1 MAKTT
6 KELGYK
12 RIAIVL
18 SEITRRKA
26 IASTLYDNYIHK
38 DELPNLV
45 KGINGAPLLST
56 ITKLTIDWINYLEQ
70 VKETE
75 NKDWVKN
82 VDKLFKKQSIT
93 YIPLFF
99 WYIQNPN
106 RIHPQHYDDVV
117 AFKDFLRSF
126 YEIETKEE
134 FIVFLNNVFRE
145 TYNYTMKSLHSSK
158 GVSDRSNLKNIP
170 VEDVDGFNHF
180 FFNEDVDTLNKEVP
194 VYYYMEHLGD
204 IDTFTHLPEQELSKH
219 KIGASNGFVSMTVV
233 RDDVYI
239 GAKFKPDTESLAY
252 LIFKNHYNELEKL
265 GKVKLYKK
273 LDKVKLYSRKDTT
286 TLTQKDSVV
295 VLTPIFETEEDKKVL
310 KMLLFKLVV

>member
-56 ITKLTIDWINYLEQ
+56 LNKLTIDWINYLEQ

-82 VDKLFKKQSIT
+82 VDTLFKKQSIT

-99 WYIQNPN
+99 WYIQNPSK
-106 RIHPQHYDDVV
+106 IHPQYYDDVV

-126 YEIETKEE
+126 YEIETKEK
-134 FIVFLNNVFRE
+134 FIVFLDNVFRE

-158 GVSDRSNLKNIP
+158 GINDRQHLKNIP

-180 FFNEDVDTLNKEVP
+180 FYNEDVDILNKEVP
-194 VYYYMEHLGD
+194 VYYYTEQLGD
-204 IDTFTHLPEQELSKH
+204 ISVFTNLPEQELSKH
-219 KIGASNGFVSMTVV
+219 KIGVSNGFVSMTVF

-239 GAKFKPDTESLAY
+239 GAKFKPNIVSLAY
-252 LIFKNHYNELEKL
+252 LNFNNHYDELEKL
-265 GKVKLYKK
+265 GKVKM
-273 LDKVKLYSRKDTT
+273 YSRKESTVFSHN
-286 TLTQKDSVV
+286 DSVV
-295 VLTPIFETEEDKKVL
+295 LLTPIFETEEGKKVL

>member
-70 VKETE
+70 VEE
-75 NKDWVKN
+75 NKDWVN
-82 VDKLFKKQSIT
+82 TVDKLFKRQSIT

-99 WYIQNPN
+99 WYIQNPSK
-106 RIHPQHYDDVV
+106 IHPKYYDDVV
-117 AFKDFLRSF
+117 AFKNFLRSF

-134 FIVFLNNVFRE
+134 FYVFLNNVFRE
-145 TYNYTMKSLHSSK
+145 TYNYTMRSIHSSK
-158 GVSDRSNLKNIP
+158 GINDRAHLKNIP
-170 VEDVDGFNHF
+170 VEDADGFNHF
-180 FFNEDVDTLNKEVP
+180 FYNENIDILNKEVP
-194 VYYYMEHLGD
+194 VYYYTEHLGD
-204 IDTFTHLPEQELSKH
+204 IDKFIHLPEEELSKH
-219 KIGASNGFVSMTVV
+219 KIGVSNGFVSMTLV
-233 RDDVYI
+233 RDDVFI

-252 LIFKNHYNELEKL
+252 LIFKNHYDELEKF
-265 GKVKLYKK
+265 G
-273 LDKVKLYSRKDTT
+273 KVKLYSRKDTAVFNH
-286 TLTQKDSVV
+286 KDGVV
-295 VLTPIFETEEDKKVL
+295 SLTPIFETEEDKKVL
-310 KMLLFKLVV
+310 KMMVFKLVV

>member
-38 DELPNLV
+38 DELPKIV
-45 KGINGAPLLST
+45 VRINGTPVLST
-56 ITKLTIDWINYLEQ
+56 LSKLAIDWINYLNQ
-70 VKETE
+70 VSE
-75 NKDWVKN
+75 NKDWVET
-82 VDKLFKKQSIT
+82 VDKIFKKQSIT

-99 WYIQNPN
+99 WYIQNPSK
-106 RIHPQHYDDVV
+106 IHPQYYDDVV

-158 GVSDRSNLKNIP
+158 GISDRARLKNIP
-170 VEDVDGFNHF
+170 VEDVDDFNHF
-180 FFNEDVDTLNKEVP
+180 FYSEDIDALNKEVP
-194 VYYYMEHLGD
+194 VYYYTEHLGD
-204 IDTFTHLPEQELSKH
+204 IDKFIHLPEEELSKH
-219 KIGASNGFVSMTVV
+219 KIGVSNGFVSMTVV
-233 RDDVYI
+233 RDDVFI

-265 GKVKLYKK
+265 GKVKLYSK
-273 LDKVKLYSRKDTT
+273 KDTT
-286 TLTQKDSVV
+286 LFTHKDNIV
-295 VLTPIFETEEDKKVL
+295 VLTPIFETKEGKKVL

>member
-38 DELPNLV
+38 DELSEIV
-45 KGINGAPLLST
+45 KGINGAPILST
-56 ITKLTIDWINYLEQ
+56 LRKLAIDWINYLEQ
-70 VKETE
+70 VEE
-75 NKDWVKN
+75 NKDWVN
-82 VDKLFKKQSIT
+82 TVDKLFKRQSIT

-99 WYIQNPN
+99 WYIQNPSK
-106 RIHPQHYDDVV
+106 IHPKYYDDVV
-117 AFKDFLRSF
+117 AFKNFLRSF

-134 FIVFLNNVFRE
+134 FVVFLNNVFRE

-158 GVSDRSNLKNIP
+158 GINDRAHLKNIP
-170 VEDVDGFNHF
+170 VEDVGGFNHF
-180 FFNEDVDTLNKEVP
+180 FYNENIDTLNKEVP
-194 VYYYMEHLGD
+194 VYYYTEHLGD
-204 IDTFTHLPEQELSKH
+204 VDKFIHLPEEELSKH
-219 KIGASNGFVSMTVV
+219 KIGVSNGFVSMTLV
-233 RDDVYI
+233 RDDVFI

-265 GKVKLYKK
+265 GKVKLY
-273 LDKVKLYSRKDTT
+273 SRKDTT
-286 TLTQKDSVV
+286 VFTHKDSVV
-295 VLTPIFETEEDKKVL
+295 KLTPIFETEEDKKVL

>member
-38 DELPNLV
+38 DKLSEIV
-45 KGINGAPLLST
+45 KGINGAPILST
-56 ITKLTIDWINYLEQ
+56 LRKLAIDWINYLNQ
-70 VKETE
+70 VSE
-75 NKDWVKN
+75 NKDWVET
-82 VDKLFKKQSIT
+82 VDKIFKKQSIT

-99 WYIQNPN
+99 WYIQNPSK
-106 RIHPQHYDDVV
+106 IHPQYYDDVV

-158 GVSDRSNLKNIP
+158 GISDRARLKNIS
-170 VEDVDGFNHF
+170 VEDVDDFNHF
-180 FFNEDVDTLNKEVP
+180 FYSEDIDTLSKEVP
-194 VYYYMEHLGD
+194 VYYYTEQLGD
-204 IDTFTHLPEQELSKH
+204 IDKFIHLPEEELSKH
-219 KIGASNGFVSMTVV
+219 KIGVSNGFVSMTLV
-233 RDDVYI
+233 RDDVFI

-265 GKVKLYKK
+265 N
-273 LDKVKLYSRKDTT
+273 KVKLYSRKDTT
-286 TLTQKDSVV
+286 VFNHKDSVV
-295 VLTPIFETEEDKKVL
+295 SLTPVFETEEGKKVL

>member
-6 KELGYK
+6 KELSYK

-45 KGINGAPLLST
+45 KGINGAPILST
-56 ITKLTIDWINYLEQ
+56 LTKLTIDWINYLEQ

-99 WYIQNPN
+99 WYIQNPSK
-106 RIHPQHYDDVV
+106 IHPQYYGDVV
-117 AFKDFLRSF
+117 ALKDFLRSF
-126 YEIETKEE
+126 YEIETEEE

-145 TYNYTMKSLHSSK
+145 TYNYTMKSLHSTK
-158 GVSDRSNLKNIP
+158 GIIDRQHLENIP

-180 FFNEDVDTLNKEVP
+180 FYNEDVDTLNKKVP

-204 IDTFTHLPEQELSKH
+204 VDTFTHLHEEELSKH
-219 KIGASNGFVSMTVV
+219 KIGVSKGFVSMTVV

-265 GKVKLYKK
+265 GKVKM
-273 LDKVKLYSRKDTT
+273 YSRKNTT
-286 TLTQKDSVV
+286 TFTHNDSVV
-295 VLTPIFETEEDKKVL
+295 LLTPIFETEEDKKVL

>member
-38 DELPNLV
+38 DKLSEIV
-45 KGINGAPLLST
+45 KGINGAPILST
-56 ITKLTIDWINYLEQ
+56 LRKLAIDWINYLEQ
-70 VKETE
+70 VEE
-75 NKDWVKN
+75 NKDWVN
-82 VDKLFKKQSIT
+82 TVDKLFKRQSIT

-99 WYIQNPN
+99 WYIQNPSK
-106 RIHPQHYDDVV
+106 IHPKYYDDVV
-117 AFKDFLRSF
+117 AFKNFLGSF

-134 FIVFLNNVFRE
+134 FVVFLNNVFTE

-158 GVSDRSNLKNIP
+158 GINDRAHLKNIP

-180 FFNEDVDTLNKEVP
+180 FYNENIDTLNKEVP
-194 VYYYMEHLGD
+194 VYYYTEQLGD
-204 IDTFTHLPEQELSKH
+204 VDEFIHLPEEELSKH
-219 KIGASNGFVSMTVV
+219 KIGVSNGFVSMTLV
-233 RDDVYI
+233 RDDVFI

-265 GKVKLYKK
+265 N
-273 LDKVKLYSRKDTT
+273 KVKLYSRKDTT
-286 TLTQKDSVV
+286 AFNHKDSVV
-295 VLTPIFETEEDKKVL
+295 TLTPIFETEEGKKVL

>member
-18 SEITRRKA
+18 SEITRRKD

-38 DELPNLV
+38 DELPKIV
-45 KGINGAPLLST
+45 VRINGTPILST
-56 ITKLTIDWINYLEQ
+56 LSKLAIEWIDYLEQ
-70 VKETE
+70 VSDE
-75 NKDWVKN
+75 NKDWVKT

-99 WYIQNPN
+99 WHIQNPSK
-106 RIHPQHYDDVV
+106 IHPKYYDDVI

-126 YEIETKEE
+126 YEIETEE
-134 FIVFLNNVFRE
+134 KFIVFLNNVFRE
-145 TYNYTMKSLHSSK
+145 TYNYTMKSIHSSK
-158 GVSDRSNLKNIP
+158 GISDRARLKNIP

-180 FFNEDVDTLNKEVP
+180 FYSENIDTLNKKVP
-194 VYYYMEHLGD
+194 VYYYTEHLGD
-204 IDTFTHLPEQELSKH
+204 IDKFIHLPEEELSKH
-219 KIGASNGFVSMTVV
+219 KIGVSNGFVSMTLV
-233 RDDVYI
+233 RDDVFI

-265 GKVKLYKK
+265 N
-273 LDKVKLYSRKDTT
+273 KVKLYSRKDTT
-286 TLTQKDSVV
+286 AFNHKDSVV
-295 VLTPIFETEEDKKVL
+295 TLTPIFETEEGKKVL

>member
-38 DELPNLV
+38 DELPKIV
-45 KGINGAPLLST
+45 VRINGTPVLST
-56 ITKLTIDWINYLEQ
+56 LSKLAIDWINYLNQ
-70 VKETE
+70 VSE
-75 NKDWVKN
+75 NKDWVET
-82 VDKLFKKQSIT
+82 VDKIFKKQSIT

-99 WYIQNPN
+99 WYIQNPSK
-106 RIHPQHYDDVV
+106 IHPQYYDDVV

-158 GVSDRSNLKNIP
+158 GISDRARLKNIP
-170 VEDVDGFNHF
+170 VEDVDDFNHF
-180 FFNEDVDTLNKEVP
+180 FYSEDIDALNKEVP
-194 VYYYMEHLGD
+194 VYYYTEHLGD
-204 IDTFTHLPEQELSKH
+204 IDKFIHLPEEELSKH
-219 KIGASNGFVSMTVV
+219 KIGVSNGFVSMTVV
-233 RDDVYI
+233 RDDVFI

-265 GKVKLYKK
+265 GE
-273 LDKVKLYSRKDTT
+273 VKLYSKKDTT
-286 TLTQKDSVV
+286 LFTHKDNIV
-295 VLTPIFETEEDKKVL
+295 VLTPIFETKEGKKVL

>member
-38 DELPNLV
+38 DELPKIV
-45 KGINGAPLLST
+45 VRINGTPVLST
-56 ITKLTIDWINYLEQ
+56 LSKLAIDWINYLNQ
-70 VKETE
+70 VSE
-75 NKDWVKN
+75 NKDWVET
-82 VDKLFKKQSIT
+82 VDKIFKKQSIT

-99 WYIQNPN
+99 WYIQNPSK
-106 RIHPQHYDDVV
+106 IHPQYYDDVV

-158 GVSDRSNLKNIP
+158 GISDRARLKNIP
-170 VEDVDGFNHF
+170 VEDVDDFNHF
-180 FFNEDVDTLNKEVP
+180 FYSEDIDALNKEVP
-194 VYYYMEHLGD
+194 VYYYTEHLGD
-204 IDTFTHLPEQELSKH
+204 IDKFIHLPEEELSKH
-219 KIGASNGFVSMTVV
+219 KIGVSNGFVSMTVV
-233 RDDVYI
+233 RDDVFI

-265 GKVKLYKK
+265 GKVKLYSK
-273 LDKVKLYSRKDTT
+273 KDTT
-286 TLTQKDSVV
+286 LFTHKDNVV
-295 VLTPIFETEEDKKVL
+295 VLTPIFETKEGKKVL

>member
-38 DELPNLV
+38 DKLSEIV
-45 KGINGAPLLST
+45 KGINGAPILST
-56 ITKLTIDWINYLEQ
+56 LRKLAIDWINYLEQ
-70 VKETE
+70 VEE
-75 NKDWVKN
+75 NKDWVN
-82 VDKLFKKQSIT
+82 TVDKLFKRQSIT

-99 WYIQNPN
+99 WYIQNPSK
-106 RIHPQHYDDVV
+106 IHPKYYDDVV
-117 AFKDFLRSF
+117 AFKNFLRSF
-126 YEIETKEE
+126 YEIETEEE

-145 TYNYTMKSLHSSK
+145 TYNYTMKSIHSSK
-158 GVSDRSNLKNIP
+158 GINDRAHLKNIP

-180 FFNEDVDTLNKEVP
+180 FYNENIDTLNKEVP
-194 VYYYMEHLGD
+194 VYYYTEHLGT
-204 IDTFTHLPEQELSKH
+204 IDKFIHLPEEELSKH
-219 KIGASNGFVSMTVV
+219 KIGVSNGFVSMTLV
-233 RDDVYI
+233 RDDVFI

-265 GKVKLYKK
+265 N
-273 LDKVKLYSRKDTT
+273 KVKLYSRKDTT
-286 TLTQKDSVV
+286 VFNHKDSVV
-295 VLTPIFETEEDKKVL
+295 SLTPVFEAEEDKKVL

>member
-18 SEITRRKA
+18 SEITRRKT
-26 IASTLYDNYIHK
+26 IASTLYDNYTHK

-45 KGINGAPLLST
+45 KGINGAPILST
-56 ITKLTIDWINYLEQ
+56 LSKLAIDWINYLEQ

-82 VDKLFKKQSIT
+82 VDTLFKKKSIT

-99 WYIQNPN
+99 WYIQNPSK
-106 RIHPQHYDDVV
+106 IHPKYYDDVV
-117 AFKDFLRSF
+117 AFKDFLLSF

-145 TYNYTMKSLHSSK
+145 TYNFTMKSLHSSK
-158 GVSDRSNLKNIP
+158 GISDRTYLKNIP

-180 FFNEDVDTLNKEVP
+180 FYNEDVDTLNKEVP
-194 VYYYMEHLGD
+194 VYYYTGDLGD

-219 KIGASNGFVSMTVV
+219 KIGVSNGFVSMTVV

-239 GAKFKPDTESLAY
+239 GAKFKPEIVSLAY
-252 LIFKNHYNELEKL
+252 LNFENHYDELEKL
-265 GKVKLYKK
+265 GKVKMYFR
-273 LDKVKLYSRKDTT
+273 SDTT
-286 TLTQKDSVV
+286 TVTHKDSVV
-295 VLTPIFETEEDKKVL
+295 LLTPIFETKEDKKVL
-310 KMLLFKLVV
+310 KMLVFKLVV

>member
-38 DELPNLV
+38 DELPKIV
-45 KGINGAPLLST
+45 VRINGTPVLST
-56 ITKLTIDWINYLEQ
+56 LSKLAIDWINYLNQ
-70 VKETE
+70 VSE
-75 NKDWVKN
+75 NKDWVET
-82 VDKLFKKQSIT
+82 VDKIFKKQSIT

-99 WYIQNPN
+99 WYIQNPSK
-106 RIHPQHYDDVV
+106 IHPQYYDDVV

-158 GVSDRSNLKNIP
+158 DISDRARLKNIP
-170 VEDVDGFNHF
+170 VEDVDDFNHF
-180 FFNEDVDTLNKEVP
+180 FYSEDIDALNKEVP
-194 VYYYMEHLGD
+194 VYYYTEHLGD
-204 IDTFTHLPEQELSKH
+204 IDKFIHLPEEELSKH
-219 KIGASNGFVSMTVV
+219 KIGVSNGFVSMTVV
-233 RDDVYI
+233 RDDVFI

-265 GKVKLYKK
+265 GKVKLYSK
-273 LDKVKLYSRKDTT
+273 KDTT
-286 TLTQKDSVV
+286 LFTHKDNIV
-295 VLTPIFETEEDKKVL
+295 VLTPIFETKEGKKVL

>member
-38 DELPNLV
+38 DKLSEIV
-45 KGINGAPLLST
+45 KGINGAPILST
-56 ITKLTIDWINYLEQ
+56 LRKLAIDWINYLEQ
-70 VKETE
+70 VEE
-75 NKDWVKN
+75 NKDWVN
-82 VDKLFKKQSIT
+82 TVDKLFKRQSIT

-99 WYIQNPN
+99 WYIQNPSK
-106 RIHPQHYDDVV
+106 IHPKYYDDVV
-117 AFKDFLRSF
+117 AFKNFLRSF
-126 YEIETKEE
+126 YEIETEEE

-145 TYNYTMKSLHSSK
+145 TYNYTMRSSHSTK
-158 GVSDRSNLKNIP
+158 GISDRQHLKNIP

-180 FFNEDVDTLNKEVP
+180 FYNEDVDTLNKEVP
-194 VYYYMEHLGD
+194 VYYYTEQLGD
-204 IDTFTHLPEQELSKH
+204 ISVFTNLPEQELSKH
-219 KIGASNGFVSMTVV
+219 KIGVSNGFVSMTVV

-239 GAKFKPDTESLAY
+239 GAKFKPEIVSLAY
-252 LIFKNHYNELEKL
+252 LNFNNHYDELEKL
-265 GKVKLYKK
+265 GKVKMYFR
-273 LDKVKLYSRKDTT
+273 SDTT
-286 TLTQKDSVV
+286 TATHKDSVV
-295 VLTPIFETEEDKKVL
+295 KLTPIFETKEGKKVL

>member
-38 DELPNLV
+38 DKLSEIV
-45 KGINGAPLLST
+45 KGINGAPILST
-56 ITKLTIDWINYLEQ
+56 LRKLAIDWINYLEQ
-70 VKETE
+70 VEE
-75 NKDWVKN
+75 NKEWVKN
-82 VDKLFKKQSIT
+82 VDTLFKRQSIT

-99 WYIQNPN
+99 WYIQNPSK
-106 RIHPQHYDDVV
+106 IHPKYYDDVV
-117 AFKDFLRSF
+117 AFKNFLRSF
-126 YEIETKEE
+126 YEIETEE
-134 FIVFLNNVFRE
+134 KFIVFLDNVFRE
-145 TYNYTMKSLHSSK
+145 TYNYTMRSSHSSK
-158 GVSDRSNLKNIP
+158 GINDRAHLKNIP

-180 FFNEDVDTLNKEVP
+180 FYNEDVDTLNKEVP
-194 VYYYMEHLGD
+194 VYYYTEQLGD
-204 IDTFTHLPEQELSKH
+204 ISVFTNLPEQELSKH
-219 KIGASNGFVSMTVV
+219 KIGVSNGFVSMTVV

-239 GAKFKPDTESLAY
+239 GAKFKPEIVSLAY
-252 LIFKNHYNELEKL
+252 LNFKNHYNELEKL
-265 GKVKLYKK
+265 N
-273 LDKVKLYSRKDTT
+273 KVKLYSRKDTT
-286 TLTQKDSVV
+286 TVTHKDSVV

>member
-38 DELPNLV
+38 DELPKIV
-45 KGINGAPLLST
+45 VRINGTPVLST
-56 ITKLTIDWINYLEQ
+56 LSKLAIDWINYLEQ
-70 VKETE
+70 VEE
-75 NKDWVKN
+75 NKDWVN
-82 VDKLFKKQSIT
+82 TVDKLFKRQSIT

-99 WYIQNPN
+99 WYIQNPSK
-106 RIHPQHYDDVV
+106 IHPQYYDDVV

-145 TYNYTMKSLHSSK
+145 TYNYTMKSFHSSK
-158 GVSDRSNLKNIP
+158 GISDRARLKNIP
-170 VEDVDGFNHF
+170 VEDVDDFNHF
-180 FFNEDVDTLNKEVP
+180 FYSEDIDALNKEVP
-194 VYYYMEHLGD
+194 VYYYTEHLGD
-204 IDTFTHLPEQELSKH
+204 IDKFIHLPEEELSKH
-219 KIGASNGFVSMTVV
+219 KIGVSNGFVSMTVV

-265 GKVKLYKK
+265 GKVKLYSK
-273 LDKVKLYSRKDTT
+273 KDTT
-286 TLTQKDSVV
+286 LFTHKDNIV
-295 VLTPIFETEEDKKVL
+295 VLTPIFETKEGKKVL

>member
-18 SEITRRKA
+18 SEITRRKD

-38 DELPNLV
+38 DELPKIV
-45 KGINGAPLLST
+45 VRINGTPVLST
-56 ITKLTIDWINYLEQ
+56 LSKLAIDWINYLNQ
-70 VKETE
+70 VSE
-75 NKDWVKN
+75 NKDWVET
-82 VDKLFKKQSIT
+82 VDKIFKKQSIT

-99 WYIQNPN
+99 WYIQNPSK
-106 RIHPQHYDDVV
+106 IHPQYYDDVI

-158 GVSDRSNLKNIP
+158 GISDRARLKNIP
-170 VEDVDGFNHF
+170 VEDVDDFNHF
-180 FFNEDVDTLNKEVP
+180 FYSEDIDTLNKEVP
-194 VYYYMEHLGD
+194 VYYYTEHLGD
-204 IDTFTHLPEQELSKH
+204 IDKFIHLPEEELSKH
-219 KIGASNGFVSMTVV
+219 KIGVSNGFVSMALV
-233 RDDVYI
+233 RDDVFI

-265 GKVKLYKK
+265 N
-273 LDKVKLYSRKDTT
+273 KVKLYSRKDTT
-286 TLTQKDSVV
+286 VFNHKDSVV
-295 VLTPIFETEEDKKVL
+295 TLTPIFETEEGKKVL

>member
-38 DELPNLV
+38 DELPKIV
-45 KGINGAPLLST
+45 VRINGTPVLST
-56 ITKLTIDWINYLEQ
+56 LSKLAIDWINYLNQ
-70 VKETE
+70 VSE
-75 NKDWVKN
+75 NKDWVET
-82 VDKLFKKQSIT
+82 VDKIFKKQSIT

-99 WYIQNPN
+99 WYIQNPSK
-106 RIHPQHYDDVV
+106 IHPQYYDDVV

-145 TYNYTMKSLHSSK
+145 TYNYTMKSIHSSK
-158 GVSDRSNLKNIP
+158 GISDRARLKNIP

-180 FFNEDVDTLNKEVP
+180 FYSENIDTLNKEVP
-194 VYYYMEHLGD
+194 VYYYTEHLGD
-204 IDTFTHLPEQELSKH
+204 IDKFIHLPEEELSKH
-219 KIGASNGFVSMTVV
+219 KIGVSNGFVSMTVV
-233 RDDVYI
+233 RDDVFI

-265 GKVKLYKK
+265 GKVKLYSK
-273 LDKVKLYSRKDTT
+273 KDTT
-286 TLTQKDSVV
+286 LFTHKDNIV
-295 VLTPIFETEEDKKVL
+295 VLTPIFETKEGKKVL

>member
-18 SEITRRKA
+18 SEITRRKD

-38 DELPNLV
+38 DKLSEIV
-45 KGINGAPLLST
+45 KGINGAPILST
-56 ITKLTIDWINYLEQ
+56 LRKLAIDWINYLEQ
-70 VKETE
+70 VEE
-75 NKDWVKN
+75 NKDWVN
-82 VDKLFKKQSIT
+82 IVDKLFKRQSIT

-99 WYIQNPN
+99 WYIQNPSK
-106 RIHPQHYDDVV
+106 IHPKYYDDVV
-117 AFKDFLRSF
+117 AFKNFLRSF

-134 FIVFLNNVFRE
+134 FVVFLNNVFRE
-145 TYNYTMKSLHSSK
+145 TYNYTMKSIHSSK
-158 GVSDRSNLKNIP
+158 GINDRAHLKNIP

-180 FFNEDVDTLNKEVP
+180 FYNENIDTLNKEVP
-194 VYYYMEHLGD
+194 VYYYTEQLGD
-204 IDTFTHLPEQELSKH
+204 VGKFIHLPEEELSKH
-219 KIGASNGFVSMTVV
+219 KIGVSNGFVSMTLV
-233 RDDVYI
+233 RDDVFI

-265 GKVKLYKK
+265 GKVKMYFR
-273 LDKVKLYSRKDTT
+273 SDTT
-286 TLTQKDSVV
+286 TVTHKDSVV
-295 VLTPIFETEEDKKVL
+295 KLTPIFETEEGKKVL

>member
-38 DELPNLV
+38 DELPKIV
-45 KGINGAPLLST
+45 VRINGTPVLST
-56 ITKLTIDWINYLEQ
+56 LSKLAIDWINYLNQ
-70 VKETE
+70 VSE
-75 NKDWVKN
+75 NKDWVET
-82 VDKLFKKQSIT
+82 VDKIFKKQSIT

-99 WYIQNPN
+99 WYIQNPSK
-106 RIHPQHYDDVV
+106 IHPQYYDDVV

-145 TYNYTMKSLHSSK
+145 TYNYTMKSIHSSK
-158 GVSDRSNLKNIP
+158 GISDRARLKNIP

-180 FFNEDVDTLNKEVP
+180 FYSENIDTLNKEVP
-194 VYYYMEHLGD
+194 VYYYTEHLGD
-204 IDTFTHLPEQELSKH
+204 IDKFIHLPEEELSKH
-219 KIGASNGFVSMTVV
+219 KIGVSNGFVSMTVV
-233 RDDVYI
+233 RDDVFI

-265 GKVKLYKK
+265 GKVKLYSK
-273 LDKVKLYSRKDTT
+273 KDTT
-286 TLTQKDSVV
+286 LFTHKDDIV
-295 VLTPIFETEEDKKVL
+295 VLTPIFETKEGKKVL

>member
-45 KGINGAPLLST
+45 KGINGAPILST
-56 ITKLTIDWINYLEQ
+56 LTKLTIDWINYLEQ

-99 WYIQNPN
+99 WYIQNPSK
-106 RIHPQHYDDVV
+106 IHPQHYDDVV

-126 YEIETKEE
+126 YEIETKEK
-134 FIVFLNNVFRE
+134 FIVFLDNVFRE
-145 TYNYTMKSLHSSK
+145 TYNYTMRSSHSTK
-158 GVSDRSNLKNIP
+158 GISDRQHLKNIP
-170 VEDVDGFNHF
+170 VEDTDGFNHF
-180 FFNEDVDTLNKEVP
+180 FYNEDVDTLNKEVP
-194 VYYYMEHLGD
+194 VYYYTEQLGG
-204 IDTFTHLPEQELSKH
+204 ISVFTNLPEQELSKH
-219 KIGASNGFVSMTVV
+219 KIGVSNGFVSMTVV

-239 GAKFKPDTESLAY
+239 GAKFKPNIVSLAY

-265 GKVKLYKK
+265 GKVKM
-273 LDKVKLYSRKDTT
+273 YSRKNTT
-286 TLTQKDSVV
+286 TFTHKDSVV
-295 VLTPIFETEEDKKVL
+295 VLTPIFETKEGKKVL
-310 KMLLFKLVV
+310 KMLVFKLVV

>member
-38 DELPNLV
+38 DKLSEIV
-45 KGINGAPLLST
+45 KGINGAPILST
-56 ITKLTIDWINYLEQ
+56 LRKLAIDWINYLEQ
-70 VKETE
+70 VEE
-75 NKDWVKN
+75 NKDWVN
-82 VDKLFKKQSIT
+82 IVDKLFKRQSIT

-99 WYIQNPN
+99 WYIQNPSK
-106 RIHPQHYDDVV
+106 IHPKYYDDVV
-117 AFKDFLRSF
+117 AFKNFLRSF

-134 FIVFLNNVFRE
+134 FVVFLNNVFRE
-145 TYNYTMKSLHSSK
+145 TYNYTMKSIHSSK
-158 GVSDRSNLKNIP
+158 GINDRAHLKNIP

-180 FFNEDVDTLNKEVP
+180 FYNENIDTLNKEVP
-194 VYYYMEHLGD
+194 VYYYTEQLGD
-204 IDTFTHLPEQELSKH
+204 VGKFIHLPEEELSKH
-219 KIGASNGFVSMTVV
+219 KIGVSNGFVSMTLV
-233 RDDVYI
+233 RDDVFI

-265 GKVKLYKK
+265 N
-273 LDKVKLYSRKDTT
+273 KVKLYSRKDTT
-286 TLTQKDSVV
+286 AFNHKDSVV
-295 VLTPIFETEEDKKVL
+295 TLTPIFETEEGKKVL

>member
-18 SEITRRKA
+18 SEITRRKD

-38 DELPNLV
+38 GELPKIV
-45 KGINGAPLLST
+45 VRINGTPILST
-56 ITKLTIDWINYLEQ
+56 LSKLAIEWINYLEQ
-70 VKETE
+70 VSDE
-75 NKDWVKN
+75 NKDWVKT

-99 WYIQNPN
+99 WYIQNPSK
-106 RIHPQHYDDVV
+106 IHPQYYDDVV

-126 YEIETKEE
+126 YEIETEE
-134 FIVFLNNVFRE
+134 KFIVFLNNVFRE
-145 TYNYTMKSLHSSK
+145 TYNCTMKSLHSSK
-158 GVSDRSNLKNIP
+158 GISDRARLKNIP

-180 FFNEDVDTLNKEVP
+180 FSNEDVDTLNKEVP
-194 VYYYMEHLGD
+194 VYYYTEQLWD

-219 KIGASNGFVSMTVV
+219 KIGTSNGFVSMTVV
-233 RDDVYI
+233 RDDMYI

-265 GKVKLYKK
+265 GKVKLY
-273 LDKVKLYSRKDTT
+273 SRKDVTVFT
-286 TLTQKDSVV
+286 HKDSVV
-295 VLTPIFETEEDKKVL
+295 TLAPIFETEEDKKVL

>member
-18 SEITRRKA
+18 SEITRKA

-38 DELPNLV
+38 DELPKIV
-45 KGINGAPLLST
+45 VRINGTPVLST
-56 ITKLTIDWINYLEQ
+56 LSKLAIDWINYLNQ
-70 VKETE
+70 VSE
-75 NKDWVKN
+75 NKDWVET
-82 VDKLFKKQSIT
+82 VDKIFKKQSIT

-99 WYIQNPN
+99 WYIQNPSK
-106 RIHPQHYDDVV
+106 IHPQYYDDVV

-158 GVSDRSNLKNIP
+158 GISDRARLKNIP
-170 VEDVDGFNHF
+170 VEDVDDFNHF
-180 FFNEDVDTLNKEVP
+180 FYSEDIDALNKEVP
-194 VYYYMEHLGD
+194 VYYYTEHLGD
-204 IDTFTHLPEQELSKH
+204 IDKFIHLPEEELSKH
-219 KIGASNGFVSMTVV
+219 KIGVSNGFVSMTVV
-233 RDDVYI
+233 RDDVFI

-265 GKVKLYKK
+265 GKVKLYSK
-273 LDKVKLYSRKDTT
+273 KDTT
-286 TLTQKDSVV
+286 LFTHKDNIV
-295 VLTPIFETEEDKKVL
+295 VLTPIFETKEGKKVL